1 MSIEDEEDFYDSVP
15 NQEEDDKDEDN
26 IYGCIINAMKSMTS
40 EPSKDTK
47 KVLILMNHYFIF
59 QLLD

>member
-15 NQEEDDKDEDN
+15 NQEEDDRDEDN
-26 IYGCIINAMKSMTS
+26 IYGCIINTMKSFTS

-47 KVLILMNHYFIF
+47 KVFIF
-59 QLLD
+59 YLNLPFG